1 MLERKFEICIPAS
14 TANLGPG
21 FDTMGLALG
30 LYLRVRGQIRPAGQ
44 PWRLSVGGQYTEGI
58 PLDPDDNLIC
68 RVARHTAASA
78 YVNLPPLDLHISNDI
93 PLGSGLGSSAA
104 AIIAGVSLVEAVTG
118 MEFAQPELLRHAM
131 VFENY
136 TDNLAPARYGG
147 WITSCGRAH
156 GAPILFHRT
165 FPADIHL
172 IIVTPDFALPTEQM
186 RAILPD
192 AIPRAEAIFQMQ
204 HVMMF
209 VGALE
214 HHRDELLREAMRD
227 HLHQPYRA
235 PFVPGL
241 AEILELEQD
250 GLWATALSGAGPSAL
265 ALASH
270 NFERIAAAMQ
280 QCFAAYGH
288 RSVVYHPRID
298 TTGRTIRYL
307 RPDEDLRTTPTLAH
321 SPLPRSSQA
330 GQTTGPGD

>member
-1 MLERKFEICIPAS
+1 MAARSFEICVPAS

-21 FDTMGLALG
+21 FDTMGLAVG
-30 LYLRVRGQIRPAGQ
+30 LYLRVRGQIRADAAD
-44 PWRLSVGGQYTEGI
+44 WRLSAAGRHAVGI
-58 PLDPDDNLIC
+58 PLDPEENLIC
-68 RVARHTAASA
+68 RVARHTAANA
-78 YVNLPPLDLHISNDI
+78 YVNLPPLDLHIINDI
-93 PLGSGLGSSAA
+93 PLGGGLGSSAA
-104 AIIAGVSLVEAVTG
+104 AIVAGVSLVEAVTG
-118 MEFAQPELLRHAM
+118 MEFGRSEWLRHAM

-147 WITSCGRAH
+147 WITSCGRAN
-156 GAPILFHRT
+156 GTPILFHRT
-165 FPADIHL
+165 FPSDIHL
-172 IIVTPDFALPTEQM
+172 IIVTPDFALPTERM

-192 AIPRAEAIFQMQ
+192 AVPRAEAVFQMQ

-214 HHRDELLREAMRD
+214 HRRYDLLREAMRD

-241 AEILELEQD
+241 TEILELDCD

-270 NFERIAAAMQ
+270 NLDGIAAAMQ
-280 QCFAAYGH
+280 ECFARHGH
-288 RSVVYHPRID
+288 QSEVYRPRIE

-307 RPDEDLRTTPTLAH
+307 PPDEALRPGAA
-321 SPLPRSSQA
+321 SPSPADQSPD
-330 GQTTGPGD
+330 GN

>member
-1 MLERKFEICIPAS
+1 MVERKFEICVPAS

-21 FDTMGLALG
+21 FDTMGLAVG
-30 LYLRVRGQIRPAGQ
+30 IYLTVRGQIRTDGAD
-44 PWRLSVGGQYTEGI
+44 WRLSVAGQHTSSI
-58 PLDPDDNLIC
+58 PLDPDENLMC
-68 RVARHTAASA
+68 RVARQTAARA
-78 YVNLPPLDLHISNDI
+78 YVNLPPLDLHIINDI

-118 MEFAQPELLRHAM
+118 MEFSQGELLRHAM
-131 VFENY
+131 AFENY

-147 WITSCGRAH
+147 WITSCGRAN
-156 GAPILFHRT
+156 GTPILFHRT
-165 FPADIHL
+165 FPADIRL
-172 IIVTPDFALPTEQM
+172 VIVTPDFPLPTEQM

-214 HHRDELLREAMRD
+214 HRRYDLLREAMRD

-241 AEILELEQD
+241 AEILELECD

-270 NFERIAAAMQ
+270 NLENIAAAMQ
-280 QCFAAYGH
+280 RCFAAQG
-288 RSVVYHPRID
+288 RQSFVYQPAID

-307 RPDEDLRTTPTLAH
+307 PPGEELRPEAAIMNTATP
-321 SPLPRSSQA
+321 
-330 GQTTGPGD
+330 

>member
-1 MLERKFEICIPAS
+1 MLERKFEIRIPAS

-30 LYLRVRGQIRPAGQ
+30 IYLHVRGQIQPAGQ
-44 PWRLSVGGQYTEGI
+44 PWRLSVGGQHTAGI
-58 PLDPDDNLIC
+58 PLDPADNLIC
-68 RVARHTAASA
+68 RVARHTAAGA

-165 FPADIHL
+165 FPTDIHL

-186 RAILPD
+186 RAVLPD

-214 HHRDELLREAMRD
+214 HHRYELLREAMRD

-270 NFERIAAAMQ
+270 NQEPIATAMQ
-280 QCFAAYGH
+280 QCFAAHGH
-288 RSVVYHPRID
+288 QSVVYYPRID

-307 RPDEDLRTTPTLAH
+307 RPDEDLRATL
-321 SPLPRSSQA
+321 PPEPPPRSSRA
-330 GQTTGPGD
+330 GQTTADRD

>member
-1 MLERKFEICIPAS
+1 MLERKFEIRIPAS

-21 FDTMGLALG
+21 FATMGLALG
-30 LYLRVRGQIRPAGQ
+30 LYLHVRGQIQPAGQ
-44 PWRLSVGGQYTEGI
+44 PWRLSVGGQHTAGI
-58 PLDPDDNLIC
+58 PLDPADNLIC
-68 RVARHTAASA
+68 RVARHTAAGA
-78 YVNLPPLDLHISNDI
+78 YVNLPSLDLHISNDI

-156 GAPILFHRT
+156 GTPILFHRT

-214 HHRDELLREAMRD
+214 HHRYELLREAMRD

-241 AEILELEQD
+241 AEILELKQD

-270 NFERIAAAMQ
+270 NQERIATAMQ
-280 QCFAAYGH
+280 QCFAAHGH
-288 RSVVYHPRID
+288 QSVVYYPRID
-298 TTGRTIRYL
+298 TIGRTIRYL
-307 RPDEDLRTTPTLAH
+307 RPDEDLRAPTSEA
-321 SPLPRSSQA
+321 PPRSLRVGQA
-330 GQTTGPGD
+330 TADRD